1 MMQYGPIDAPLP
13 IRAPGAMRAVGSIA
27 LIAGS

>member
-1 MMQYGPIDAPLP
+1 MQYGPIDALFP
-13 IRAPGAMRAVGSIA
+13 IRAPGATRAIGSIA